1 MHARV
6 AMAMACCVLVPPRL
20 SPVGV
25 SLHLSHSQSLPIPS
39 SRSIKKQ
46 LVYYC
51 SSSRNN
57 AAAGGHYY
65 YCSVCSS
72 SSSSSPSSSLSPLA
86 ADPLTASSSSSSS
99 SAAAAVA
106 APSPLA
112 ANSQTAASASAAAAS
127 SSVSALSSLC
137 SSASRRELLQLLAAG
152 SVAVAMVAS
161 PARVAKAEQEVNGS
175 TAAAA
180 VDTTITDYAYL
191 DLMVC
196 PSLSRPDRTLGNTS
210 QICTEGE
217 DLGRIVIGLYGN
229 QVPQTVSNFKAMCTG
244 TAGSSFEGTIF
255 HRVLQGQYIQAGRQ
269 GLKEKGEVASPAH
282 LDRNEDSIRSNSFK
296 LKHTRP
302 GTVSLC
308 LSEND
313 DEEGLKL
320 SGDYRNV
327 EFLITTGPG
336 PAPQLDNG
344 NIVFGTI
351 LEGMDVV
358 SAVSTVPTYK
368 PSSRIRQFNNFAE
381 LLGDDRAANARSL
394 WNKPLK
400 AIVIKSCGVLDI
412 ARKFS

>member
-6 AMAMACCVLVPPRL
+6 AMAMACLVPPRL

-25 SLHLSHSQSLPIPS
+25 SLHLSHSQSLSISS

-46 LVYYC
+46 LVYSC

-72 SSSSSPSSSLSPLA
+72 SSSSSSSSSLSPLA
-86 ADPLTASSSSSSS
+86 ADPLTASSSSS
-99 SAAAAVA
+99 AAAT
-106 APSPLA
+106 SPLA
-112 ANSQTAASASAAAAS
+112 VNSQTAAFASGAPAS

-180 VDTTITDYAYL
+180 ADTTITDYAYL

-358 SAVSTVPTYK
+358 SAISTVPTYK
-368 PSSRIRQFNNFAE
+368 PSSRIRQFNDFAE

-400 AIVIKSCGVLDI
+400 AIVIKSCGVMDI

>member
-1 MHARV
+1 MHVRV

-25 SLHLSHSQSLPIPS
+25 PLQLSHSQSLSISS

-46 LVYYC
+46 LVYSC

-72 SSSSSPSSSLSPLA
+72 SSSSSSSSSLSPLA

-99 SAAAAVA
+99 SSAA

-112 ANSQTAASASAAAAS
+112 VNSQTAAFASGAPAS

-175 TAAAA
+175 TAAA
-180 VDTTITDYAYL
+180 DTTITDYAYL

-358 SAVSTVPTYK
+358 SAISTVPTYK

-400 AIVIKSCGVLDI
+400 AIVIKSCGVMDI